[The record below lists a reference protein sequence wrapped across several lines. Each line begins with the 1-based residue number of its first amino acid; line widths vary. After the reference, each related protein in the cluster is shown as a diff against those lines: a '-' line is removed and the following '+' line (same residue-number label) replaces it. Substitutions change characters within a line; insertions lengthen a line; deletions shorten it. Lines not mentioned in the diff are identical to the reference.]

1 MELQEFMKIVIKKLD
16 EHTQILNRHE
26 EKLNRVEEKLDR
38 HEEKLDRHE
47 IILKNHEEILNELK
61 RATLNIE
68 DYVTNRIPAL
78 FDAYSASKE
87 KSDKLEEKVQ
97 KLEKTTSLHS
107 IKISILKEANKQK

>member
-1 MELQEFMKIVIKKLD
+1 MKLQEFMKIVIEKLD

-26 EKLNRVEEKLDR
+26 EKLNRVEEKLDK
-38 HEEKLDRHE
+38 HEKRLD
-47 IILKNHEEILNELK
+47 NHEETLNELK

-78 FDAYSASKE
+78 FDAYSVSKE

-97 KLEKTTSLHS
+97 KLEKTASLHS
-107 IKISILKEANKQK
+107 IKISILEEASKQK